1 MRENRKESVQ
11 IKTAGRSEA
20 RQENRPDRRK
30 EAAGEAIEDNFVF
43 GYHAVAEALKEGRGN
58 KLFFRRSTGE
68 KIDRLKEMAREQAVP
83 VKWCQT
89 KAGYDE

>member
-1 MRENRKESVQ
+1 MREKPQRKRPNK
-11 IKTAGRSEA
+11 KTAGRSEA
-20 RQENRPDRRK
+20 RQENKPDRRK

-58 KLFFRRSTGE
+58 KGRKNRSFERNGAGTGSSSQMGA
-68 KIDRLKEMAREQAVP
+68 K
-83 VKWCQT
+83 T